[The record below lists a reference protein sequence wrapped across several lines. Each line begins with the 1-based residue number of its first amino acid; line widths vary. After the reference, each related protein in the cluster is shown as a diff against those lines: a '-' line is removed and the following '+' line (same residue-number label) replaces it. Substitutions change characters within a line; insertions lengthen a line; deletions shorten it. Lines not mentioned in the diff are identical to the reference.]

1 MVPLLDSGRPRPDRA
16 SGTIGAGRPVRAPG
30 GAPERDQAD
39 GSDFRAQ
46 GVYVANGGGFLGAP
60 ARKKPKQYEYPDHNG
75 YLPDLE
81 KPVYEARTITL
92 DCFLVTDTAAELV
105 TRFTAFSKALLGVT
119 GLVPFS
125 VALDGANIFSA
136 QVYTSA
142 VSNMTKTF
150 VDGRN
155 VGTFKVTIIEPEPTV

>member
-1 MVPLLDSGRPRPDRA
+1 MNVTYQYNGM
-16 SGTIGAGRPVRAPG
+16 
-30 GAPERDQAD
+30 
-39 GSDFRAQ
+39 DFRAQ

-105 TRFTAFSKALLGVT
+105 TRFTSFSKSLLGVT

-125 VALDGANIFSA
+125 VALDGVNIFSA

-142 VSNMTKTF
+142 ISDLAKTF